1 MATAQ
6 AVHMRRHLMN
16 LLPALQSCAPAL
28 FLLALV
34 VLALT
39 TTLAH
44 LAHLAHSS
52 QLAGR
57 SP

>member
-16 LLPALQSCAPAL
+16 LLPTLQSCAPAL
-28 FLLALV
+28 FLLVMLL
-34 VLALT
+34 LALT
-39 TTLAH
+39 TTIAH

-52 QLAGR
+52 QLTGR

>member
-6 AVHMRRHLMN
+6 AVPMRRHLMN

-28 FLLALV
+28 FLLALL

-39 TTLAH
+39 TTLT
-44 LAHLAHSS
+44 HLAHSW